1 MYKRVAASY
10 FSLLL
15 VFSAL
20 IVNIFLIGY
29 KVQASP
35 SSYTANKRSVILSES
50 RGMIYDCNMKKLV
63 NTEEKYITVC
73 LPTTKALNDV
83 LPYIS
88 QESRNSL
95 YENMANGKASV
106 VRTEK
111 NFDESDIKTVSEI
124 TRYSENQL
132 CAHII
137 GHLDENGKGAMGL
150 EKAYNSYLDM
160 QSGTLKAQWEV
171 NALGHTLYGD
181 GIQIV
186 NEGYLSPAG
195 IQLTIDADIQRIAE
209 DVLKEFSIGKGAAV
223 VMNADTAEI
232 LASASFPSFNP
243 LKLEEALNNPDSPF
257 VNRAAAPY
265 SVGSV
270 FKPFVAAAALENNI
284 NLDIN
289 CSGIINVGSTVFGCS
304 NYTAHGAVNMDTAM
318 QKSCNSY
325 FIVLGQKVGSE
336 NIINLCSSMGFGKT
350 AELAD
355 NYYLKSGNLP
365 SAESITSPQALANL
379 SFGQGELTAS
389 PIQMAAAYSA
399 FANGGIYRPPTLM
412 KGIINDESEAIQR
425 VRLPGGCRVMSK
437 STAAEIDKFLKN
449 VVTDGNGNKAF
460 SEFTDNHGKTATA
473 QSGWFDGEREI
484 THTWFCGYFHHNGT
498 TYTAVILKED
508 GSSGAADCA
517 PIFKEMSER
526 IAELI

>member
-1 MYKRVAASY
+1 
-10 FSLLL
+10 
-15 VFSAL
+15 
-20 IVNIFLIGY
+20 
-29 KVQASP
+29 
-35 SSYTANKRSVILSES
+35 
-50 RGMIYDCNMKKLV
+50 MKKLV
-63 NTEEKYITVC
+63 NTEEKYVTVC
-73 LPTTKALNDV
+73 LPTTKALNGV

-95 YENMANGKASV
+95 YDNMANGKASV
-106 VRTEK
+106 VSTEK

-171 NALGHTLYGD
+171 DALGHTLYGD

-209 DVLKEFSIGKGAAV
+209 DVLNEFRIGKGAAV
-223 VMNADTAEI
+223 VMNADTSEI

-284 NLDIN
+284 KINIFASDID
-289 CSGIINVGSTVFGCS
+289 SQAISTLKQGV
-304 NYTAHGAVNMDTAM
+304 YTT
-318 QKSCNSY
+318 NS
-325 FIVLGQKVGSE
+325 FRNDGQKFHDSIKKYGTQNSQGLFTLNDDFKRKLFSE
-336 NIINLCSSMGFGKT
+336 NYNLLSETPPEFSTQFDIIFLRNVQILHPNPAAVAVWEGYVIGK
-350 AELAD
+350 
-355 NYYLKSGNLP
+355 
-365 SAESITSPQALANL
+365 IR
-379 SFGQGELTAS
+379 F
-389 PIQMAAAYSA
+389 
-399 FANGGIYRPPTLM
+399 
-412 KGIINDESEAIQR
+412 
-425 VRLPGGCRVMSK
+425 
-437 STAAEIDKFLKN
+437 
-449 VVTDGNGNKAF
+449 
-460 SEFTDNHGKTATA
+460 
-473 QSGWFDGEREI
+473 
-484 THTWFCGYFHHNGT
+484 
-498 TYTAVILKED
+498 
-508 GSSGAADCA
+508 
-517 PIFKEMSER
+517 
-526 IAELI
+526 

>member
-35 SSYTANKRSVILSES
+35 SSYAANKRSVILSES

-63 NTEEKYITVC
+63 NTEEKYVTVC

-160 QSGTLKAQWEV
+160 QSGTLKG
-171 NALGHTLYGD
+171 L
-181 GIQIV
+181 
-186 NEGYLSPAG
+186 
-195 IQLTIDADIQRIAE
+195 
-209 DVLKEFSIGKGAAV
+209 
-223 VMNADTAEI
+223 
-232 LASASFPSFNP
+232 
-243 LKLEEALNNPDSPF
+243 
-257 VNRAAAPY
+257 
-265 SVGSV
+265 
-270 FKPFVAAAALENNI
+270 
-284 NLDIN
+284 
-289 CSGIINVGSTVFGCS
+289 
-304 NYTAHGAVNMDTAM
+304 
-318 QKSCNSY
+318 QKM
-325 FIVLGQKVGSE
+325 F
-336 NIINLCSSMGFGKT
+336 
-350 AELAD
+350 
-355 NYYLKSGNLP
+355 
-365 SAESITSPQALANL
+365 
-379 SFGQGELTAS
+379 
-389 PIQMAAAYSA
+389 
-399 FANGGIYRPPTLM
+399 
-412 KGIINDESEAIQR
+412 
-425 VRLPGGCRVMSK
+425 
-437 STAAEIDKFLKN
+437 
-449 VVTDGNGNKAF
+449 
-460 SEFTDNHGKTATA
+460 
-473 QSGWFDGEREI
+473 
-484 THTWFCGYFHHNGT
+484 
-498 TYTAVILKED
+498 
-508 GSSGAADCA
+508 
-517 PIFKEMSER
+517 
-526 IAELI
+526 